1 MNHPKNLLFL
11 GNSAT
16 YVNDL
21 PAMLVSLCANQGIHI
36 TQKQVVK
43 GGCFLKSH
51 AENPIVYE
59 EIAKGYDVVFFQEN
73 GNAMTTE
80 EEREK
85 SLEGCKKL
93 VDAARKAGS
102 QCWFYVRPPYGN
114 NLAEYNSFDQCIL
127 FDKHFTSVARQWN
140 VECAYI
146 NRAFAAAIKHRNISL
161 WGPDNAHTGVQ
172 GAYLAVCTFYASLFG
187 RTATELNTAY
197 GISQEDAAVLQ
208 QIADKVALEGIIPW
222 ED

>member
-1 MNHPKNLLFL
+1 MNHPKNLLFI

-21 PAMLVSLCANQGIHI
+21 PATLVSLCENQGIHI

-43 GGCFLKSH
+43 GGCFLKSY

-59 EIAKGYDVVFFQEN
+59 EIAKGYDAVFFQEN
-73 GNAMTTE
+73 GSAMTTE

-114 NLAEYNSFDQCIL
+114 NLAKYNSFDQCIL
-127 FDKHFTSVARQWN
+127 FDKHFTSAARQWN

-161 WGPDNAHTGVQ
+161 WGPDNAHTGAQ